1 MFQLLLAILALGILI
16 IVHEW
21 GHFVVARLSGMR
33 VDRFAIGFGPAIL
46 RRKRG
51 ETAYQIGAIPLG
63 GYVQIAGM
71 NPEDEAINPQDPRAY
86 PNRPAWQR
94 FFTIAAGPLVNYIFA
109 MLLLFGLYSAIGIQS
124 GQRTTLA
131 SNVLPDRPAAK
142 GGMLAEDRILTVN
155 GEKISGPSQ
164 VAPLVAK
171 AEGKAIPVE
180 VERKGQ
186 RMTLSIT
193 PVKDGAIWRIG
204 VELDSI
210 DQRRRASFGEALRH
224 AVTQP
229 AVITWNNLIGFGRIF
244 SGRQKVGIDD
254 FQSPVGITKM
264 IKRSFE
270 RSAADGLEFVAMI
283 SALLGFFNLL
293 PLPAL
298 DGGRLMFLG
307 WELVT
312 RRPVNQRVEQ
322 IVHFVG
328 MVLLL
333 GLLLLL
339 MAKDLRNWIFP
350 H

>member
-71 NPEDEAINPQDPRAY
+71 NPEDDAINPQDPRAY

-94 FFTIAAGPLVNYIFA
+94 FFTIAAGPLVNYLFA
-109 MLLLFGLYSAIGIQS
+109 MLLLFGLYLALGIQS
-124 GQRTTLA
+124 GQRITLA
-131 SNVLPDRPAAK
+131 ANVLPDRPAAK

-155 GEKISGPSQ
+155 GEKITGPSQ

-171 AEGKAIPVE
+171 AEGKPLPVE
-180 VERKGQ
+180 IERKGQ
-186 RMTLSIT
+186 RMTLSLV
-193 PVKDGAIWRIG
+193 PVKDGEVWRIG

-210 DQRRRASFGEALRH
+210 DQRRRAGLGEALRH

-350 H
+350 R